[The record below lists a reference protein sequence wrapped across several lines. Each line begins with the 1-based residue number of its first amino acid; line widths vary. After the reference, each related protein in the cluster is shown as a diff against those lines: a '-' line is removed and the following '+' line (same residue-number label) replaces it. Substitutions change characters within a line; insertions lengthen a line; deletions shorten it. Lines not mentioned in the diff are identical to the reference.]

1 MIERTIQ
8 QTSVPAL
15 GFGTYQLRG
24 IACREAVA
32 DALAMGYRHIDTA
45 QAYQNEAEVGAAIAA
60 SDVSRDDLFV
70 TTKVWVDHLEPDT
83 ARRTTAQSLRDLQMG
98 YVDLL
103 LIHWPNE
110 DRAPLEATLDALD
123 ALKDNGQTRHIGVS
137 NFTPTLLQRAVNHTT
152 IFCNQVEYHP
162 FLSQDAL
169 LAQAR
174 SHDVL
179 LTAYTPL
186 ARGKVLASERLQ
198 AISERHSKTPAQV
211 TLRWL
216 VQQEQVAAIPKASSA
231 QHRAENFNI
240 FDFSLSDEEMR
251 AIHTL
256 AAGQRLVDPAFAPN
270 WEQ

>member
-1 MIERTIQ
+1 MIDRTIQ

-24 IACREAVA
+24 TACREAVA
-32 DALAMGYRHIDTA
+32 DALTLGYRHIDTA
-45 QAYQNEAEVGAAIAA
+45 QAYRNEAEVGAALAT
-60 SDVSRDDLFV
+60 SDVPRDDLFV

-83 ARRTTAQSLRDLQMG
+83 ARRTTTQSLRDLQLD

-110 DRAPLEATLDALD
+110 DAAPLEATLDALD
-123 ALKDNGQTRHIGVS
+123 ALKDEGKTRHIGVS
-137 NFTPTLLQRAVNHTT
+137 NFTPTLLQRAIDHTT
-152 IFCNQVEYHP
+152 LFCHQVEYHP

-174 SHDVL
+174 SHDLL

-186 ARGKVLASERLQ
+186 ARGEVLASGRLQ
-198 AISERHSKTPAQV
+198 AIGERHGKTPAQV

-231 QHRAENFNI
+231 QHRKENIDI

-270 WEQ
+270 WER

>member
-8 QTSVPAL
+8 DTPVPAL
-15 GFGTYQLRG
+15 GFGTYQLHG
-24 IACREAVA
+24 TACREAVT
-32 DALAMGYRHIDTA
+32 DALAIGYRHIDTA
-45 QAYQNEAEVGAAIAA
+45 QAYQNEAAVGAALAA
-60 SDVSRDDLFV
+60 SAIPRDDLFV
-70 TTKVWVDHLEPDT
+70 TTKVWIDNLEPDT
-83 ARRTTAQSLRDLQMG
+83 ARRTAAQSLRDLQLD

-110 DRAPLEATLDALD
+110 DLAPLEATLDALD
-123 ALKDNGQTRHIGVS
+123 ALKDEGKTRHIGVS
-137 NFTPTLLQRAVNHTT
+137 NFTPTLLQRAVDHTT

-174 SHDVL
+174 SHDLL

-186 ARGKVLASERLQ
+186 ARGEVLASDRLK
-198 AISERHSKTPAQV
+198 AIGARHGKTPAQV

-216 VQQEQVAAIPKASSA
+216 LQQEPVAAIPKAASA
-231 QHRAENFNI
+231 QHRADNFNI

-256 AAGQRLVDPAFAPN
+256 AAGQRLVDPVFAPD

>member
-8 QTSVPAL
+8 QTSIPAL

-24 IACREAVA
+24 TACREAVA

-83 ARRTTAQSLRDLQMG
+83 ARRTTAQSLRDLQMD

-110 DRAPLEATLDALD
+110 DAAPLEATLDALD
-123 ALKDNGQTRHIGVS
+123 ALKDEGKTRHIGVS
-137 NFTPTLLQRAVNHTT
+137 NFTPTLLQRALDHTT

-169 LAQAR
+169 LAQAQ
-174 SHDVL
+174 SHDLL

-186 ARGKVLASERLQ
+186 ARGEVLASDRLK
-198 AISERHSKTPAQV
+198 AIGERHGKTPVQV

-216 VQQEQVAAIPKASSA
+216 VQQDQVAAIPKASSA
-231 QHRAENFNI
+231 EHRRENINI

-256 AAGQRLVDPAFAPN
+256 AAGKRLVNPAFAPD